1 MILSLVRKRQINNSA
16 RVPPSELDAP
26 IPITPQEAESLL
38 VSKVAPQYPNL
49 ARQARIQGTV
59 TLDAIIGKDG
69 SVRSLNVAS
78 GHPMLV
84 PAAMAAVRQWHYK
97 PYDSDGLPSDVK
109 TQITVN
115 FVLSSGS
122 Q

>member
-1 MILSLVRKRQINNSA
+1 VRKTTDQQQHQST
-16 RVPPSELDAP
+16 PSELDAP

-69 SVRSLNVAS
+69 GVRSLNVAS

-84 PAAMAAVRQWHYK
+84 PAAMAAVRQWRYK